1 MEVYGLQIIVFID
14 YLVGRLDKQVGLRF
28 IYRRLDSGLF
38 ILKVS
43 WKKLSRKSIKLFHC

>member
-28 IYRRLDSGLF
+28 IYPQGVMEEALQ
-38 ILKVS
+38 KVY
-43 WKKLSRKSIKLFHC
+43 